1 VLIVNDNLDVTAKP
15 TRVPLRGTRVL
26 LFVAFAGFAASVLFA
41 ATSLMLHLTVVRFS
55 VAVGLVLLFFGLF
68 KVCIAL
74 DAVVAP
80 AAVAPQS
87 DRRQET
93 GSPAVFRLWIAYKL
107 APAAL
112 AIVTAIYLFAVG
124 SAALDGLPNPLP

>member
-1 VLIVNDNLDVTAKP
+1 MHSVD
-15 TRVPLRGTRVL
+15 RVPLRGTRL
-26 LFVAFAGFAASVLFA
+26 ALFVIFAGFAASVIFA
-41 ATSLMLHLTVVRFS
+41 ATSLMLHLQVVRFS

-74 DAVVAP
+74 DAVTAP
-80 AAVAPQS
+80 PAVAPQS

-93 GSPAVFRLWIAYKL
+93 GSAFKLWVGYKL

-112 AIVTAIYLFAVG
+112 ALVAAIYLFVVG
-124 SAALDGLPNPLP
+124 SAGLDSLVTAAPTP

>member
-1 VLIVNDNLDVTAKP
+1 MNNNLDVTAKP

-55 VAVGLVLLFFGLF
+55 VAVGLVLLFFGIF

-74 DAVVAP
+74 DAVAAP

-87 DRRQET
+87 DRRQEM
-93 GSPAVFRLWIAYKL
+93 GSPAVFRIWIAYKL

-112 AIVTAIYLFAVG
+112 AIVTAIYLFVVG

>member
-1 VLIVNDNLDVTAKP
+1 VTDP
-15 TRVPLRGTRVL
+15 GISMPSTNRVPLRGTRLALYAV
-26 LFVAFAGFAASVLFA
+26 FIGFAGAVLFA
-41 ATSLMLHLTVVRFS
+41 AVSLMLHLQVVRFS

-74 DAVVAP
+74 DAVTAP
-80 AAVAPQS
+80 PAVAPQS

-93 GSPAVFRLWIAYKL
+93 GSAFKLWVGYKL

-112 AIVTAIYLFAVG
+112 AIVAAIYLFAVG
-124 SAALDGLPNPLP
+124 SAALDHLVAVTPTR